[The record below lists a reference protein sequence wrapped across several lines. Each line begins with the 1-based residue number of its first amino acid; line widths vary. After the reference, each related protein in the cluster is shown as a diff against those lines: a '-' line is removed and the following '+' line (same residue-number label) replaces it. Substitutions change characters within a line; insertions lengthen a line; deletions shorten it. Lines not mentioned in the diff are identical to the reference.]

1 MRITSFADASK
12 DLDALV
18 AQVVA
23 DADAVIVTGGKGP
36 DVVVMTLADYRGL
49 LETMNLM
56 SSPANAVHLAQSIA
70 QYRAGE
76 VYEHTLIEVADA
88 ELDADAQPK
97 IFK

>member
-1 MRITSFADASK
+1 MRITSFSDASK
-12 DLDALV
+12 DLDAVV

-49 LETMNLM
+49 LETLDLM
-56 SSPANAVHLAQSIA
+56 SSPANAAHLAQSMA
-70 QYRAGE
+70 QYRAGA
-76 VYEHTLIEVADA
+76 VYEHELIEVTDA
-88 ELDADAQPK
+88 ELEADAQPK